1 MAATAPLTTTTQP
14 VLTKTPLTTNQK
26 KGFIAAYAGWTLD
39 GMDAFIY
46 SLVLVPALRDLL
58 PASGIQ
64 PTTANIGIWGS
75 FLFAMFL
82 AGWGLSMFWGII
94 GDRIGRVRALALTIV
109 AYSVFT
115 LMCGLVTN
123 IWQLAVL
130 RILCGFGLGGEQ
142 PVGSTFVAESLPEDR
157 RVKFAGYLHTGYYA
171 GFLLAAIANYVIGAN
186 FGWRWMFAFGGVP
199 ALFVGWIM
207 SNVKESHKF
216 EEMKTKTKKAGVFAS
231 FGSLFQTKYKNR
243 TFVMS
248 FVYLI
253 SIIGQW
259 AGSIYVPTALTQI
272 ALREGYIA
280 ADAARIAS
288 WGGMVLAIGTVLGC
302 LCAPILAEK
311 YGRRVAM
318 AIYMSLLTVTT
329 AVAFG
334 WAFFLQV
341 NALETFM
348 VMTFLLGIAGANF
361 AMYTLWLPELFDT
374 SCRGAGMGF
383 ISSIGRFVG
392 VGMVFAIAAGVNHY
406 GNIGTPIALTSII
419 LFLGMFL
426 LPFTVETKGQ
436 PLPH

>member
-1 MAATAPLTTTTQP
+1 MAVTATTTYTQP
-14 VLTKTPLTTNQK
+14 VPTKTPLNSAQK
-26 KGFIAAYAGWTLD
+26 KGFLAAYAGWTLD

-46 SLVLVPALRDLL
+46 GLVLVPALRELL
-58 PASGIQ
+58 PLSGIEATQ
-64 PTTANIGIWGS
+64 VNIGIWGS
-75 FLFAMFL
+75 ILFAMFL
-82 AGWGLSMFWGII
+82 GGWGLSMFWGMI

-115 LMCGLVTN
+115 LLCGLVTN
-123 IWQLAVL
+123 VYQLAIL

-157 RVKFAGYLHTGYYA
+157 RVKFAGYLHTGYYV
-171 GFLLAAIANYVIGAN
+171 GFLLASIANYTIGAN

-216 EEMKTKTKKAGVFAS
+216 EEMRKTKKPSIIQA
-231 FGSLFQTKYKNR
+231 FGGLFTSKYKNR
-243 TFVMS
+243 TIVMS
-248 FVYLI
+248 LVYLV

-272 ALREGYIA
+272 ALRQGAAA

-288 WGGMVLAIGTVLGC
+288 WGGGVLAIGTVIGC
-302 LCAPILAEK
+302 LLAPILAER

-318 AIYMSLLTVTT
+318 GLFMSLLTVTT
-329 AVAFG
+329 AVSFG
-334 WAFFLQV
+334 WAFFV
-341 NALETFM
+341 MGPNALPIFFA
-348 VMTFLLGIAGANF
+348 MTLLLGLAGANF
-361 AMYTLWLPELFDT
+361 AMYTLWLPELFET
-374 SCRGAGMGF
+374 SSRGSGMGF

-392 VGMVFAIAAGVNHY
+392 VGMVFLIAAGVNHF

-419 LFLGMFL
+419 LFLGLFL

-436 PLPH
+436 PLPR

>member
-1 MAATAPLTTTTQP
+1 MAVTATTYTQP
-14 VLTKTPLTTNQK
+14 VPTKTPLNSAQK
-26 KGFIAAYAGWTLD
+26 KGFLAAYAGWTLD

-46 SLVLVPALRDLL
+46 GLVLVPALRELL
-58 PASGIQ
+58 PASGIAATQ
-64 PTTANIGIWGS
+64 VNIGIWGS
-75 FLFAMFL
+75 ILFAMFL
-82 AGWGLSMFWGII
+82 AGWGLSMFWGMI

-109 AYSVFT
+109 AYSAFT
-115 LMCGLVTN
+115 LLCGLVAN
-123 IWQLAVL
+123 VYQLAIL

-157 RVKFAGYLHTGYYA
+157 RVKFAGYLHTGYYV
-171 GFLLAAIANYVIGAN
+171 GFLLASIANYTIGAN

-216 EEMKTKTKKAGVFAS
+216 EEMRKTKKPSIIQA
-231 FGSLFQTKYKNR
+231 FGGLFTSKYKNR
-243 TFVMS
+243 TIVMS
-248 FVYLI
+248 LVYLV

-272 ALREGYIA
+272 ALRQGAAA

-288 WGGMVLAIGTVLGC
+288 WGGGVLAIGTVIGC
-302 LCAPILAEK
+302 LLAPTLAER

-318 AIYMSLLTVTT
+318 ALFMSLLTVTT
-329 AVAFG
+329 AVSFG
-334 WAFFLQV
+334 WAFFIMGP
-341 NALETFM
+341 NALPIFFA
-348 VMTFLLGIAGANF
+348 MTLLLGLAGANF
-361 AMYTLWLPELFDT
+361 AMYTLWLPELFET
-374 SCRGAGMGF
+374 SSRGSGMGF

-392 VGMVFAIAAGVNHY
+392 VGMVFLIAAGVNHF

-419 LFLGMFL
+419 LFFGLFL

-436 PLPH
+436 PLPR

>member
-1 MAATAPLTTTTQP
+1 MAVTATTTYTQP
-14 VLTKTPLTTNQK
+14 VPTKTPLNSAQK
-26 KGFIAAYAGWTLD
+26 KGFLAAYAGWTLD

-46 SLVLVPALRDLL
+46 GLVLVPALRELL
-58 PASGIQ
+58 PASGIEATQ
-64 PTTANIGIWGS
+64 VNIGIWGS
-75 FLFAMFL
+75 ILFAMFL
-82 AGWGLSMFWGII
+82 GGWGLSMFWGMI

-115 LMCGLVTN
+115 LLCGLVAN
-123 IWQLAVL
+123 VYQLAIL

-157 RVKFAGYLHTGYYA
+157 RVKFAGYLHTGYYV
-171 GFLLAAIANYVIGAN
+171 GFLLASIANYTIGAN

-216 EEMKTKTKKAGVFAS
+216 EEMRKTKKPSIIQA
-231 FGSLFQTKYKNR
+231 FGGLFTSKYKNR
-243 TFVMS
+243 TIVMS
-248 FVYLI
+248 LVYLI

-259 AGSIYVPTALTQI
+259 AGSIYVPTAFTQI
-272 ALREGYIA
+272 ALRQGAVA

-288 WGGMVLAIGTVLGC
+288 WGGGVLAIGTVIGC
-302 LCAPILAEK
+302 LLAPILAER

-318 AIYMSLLTVTT
+318 GLFMSLLTVTT
-329 AVAFG
+329 AVSFG
-334 WAFFLQV
+334 WAFFIMGP
-341 NALETFM
+341 NALPIFFA
-348 VMTFLLGIAGANF
+348 MTLLLGLAGANF
-361 AMYTLWLPELFDT
+361 AMYTLWLPELFET
-374 SCRGAGMGF
+374 SSRGSGMGF

-392 VGMVFAIAAGVNHY
+392 VGMVFLIAAGVNHF

-419 LFLGMFL
+419 LFLGLFL

-436 PLPH
+436 PLPR

>member
-1 MAATAPLTTTTQP
+1 MAVTATATHTQP
-14 VLTKTPLTTNQK
+14 VRTKTPLTSNQK

-46 SLVLVPALRDLL
+46 GLVLVPALRELL
-58 PASGIQ
+58 PNSGIEA
-64 PTTANIGIWGS
+64 TNANIGIWGS

-82 AGWGLSMFWGII
+82 GGWGLSMFWGMI

-109 AYSVFT
+109 AYSIFT
-115 LMCGLVTN
+115 LMCGLVGN
-123 IWQLAVL
+123 IWQLAIL

-157 RVKFAGYLHTGYYA
+157 RVKFAGYLHTGYYV
-171 GFLLAAIANYVIGAN
+171 GFLLASIANYTIGAN

-216 EEMKTKTKKAGVFAS
+216 EEMKRTKRPSIAAS
-231 FGSLFQTKYKNR
+231 FGALFTSKYKNR
-243 TFVMS
+243 TIVMS
-248 FVYLI
+248 LVYLV

-259 AGSIYVPTALTQI
+259 AGSIYVPTAITQI
-272 ALREGYIA
+272 AQRGGA
-280 ADAARIAS
+280 VPADAARIAS
-288 WGGMVLAIGTVLGC
+288 WGGAVLAIGTVLGC
-302 LCAPILAEK
+302 LCAPILAERF
-311 YGRRVAM
+311 GRRGAM
-318 AIYMSLLTVTT
+318 AIFMSLLTATT
-329 AVAFG
+329 AIAFG
-334 WAFFLQV
+334 WAFFIMGP
-341 NALETFM
+341 NALPVFF
-348 VMTFLLGIAGANF
+348 VMTFFLGLAGANF
-361 AMYTLWLPELFDT
+361 AMYTLWLPELFET
-374 SCRGAGMGF
+374 SSRGSGMGF

-392 VGMVFAIAAGVNHY
+392 VGMVFAIAAGVNHF

-419 LFLGMFL
+419 LFLGLFL

>member
-1 MAATAPLTTTTQP
+1 MAVTATTYTQP
-14 VLTKTPLTTNQK
+14 VPTKTPLNSAQT
-26 KGFIAAYAGWTLD
+26 KGFLAAYAGWTLD

-46 SLVLVPALRDLL
+46 GLVLVPALRELL
-58 PASGIQ
+58 PASGIEATQ
-64 PTTANIGIWGS
+64 VNIGIWGS
-75 FLFAMFL
+75 ILFAMFL
-82 AGWGLSMFWGII
+82 AGWGLSMFWGMI

-109 AYSVFT
+109 AYSAFT
-115 LMCGLVTN
+115 LLCGLVTN
-123 IWQLAVL
+123 VYQLAIL

-157 RVKFAGYLHTGYYA
+157 RVKFAGYLHTGYYV
-171 GFLLAAIANYVIGAN
+171 GFLLASIANYTIGAN

-216 EEMKTKTKKAGVFAS
+216 EEMRKTKKPSIIQA
-231 FGSLFQTKYKNR
+231 FGGLFTSKYKNR
-243 TFVMS
+243 TIVMS
-248 FVYLI
+248 LVYLV

-272 ALREGYIA
+272 ALRQGAVA

-288 WGGMVLAIGTVLGC
+288 WGGGVLAIGTVIGC
-302 LCAPILAEK
+302 LLAPTLAER

-318 AIYMSLLTVTT
+318 ALFMSLLTVTT
-329 AVAFG
+329 AVSFG
-334 WAFFLQV
+334 WVFFIMGP
-341 NALETFM
+341 NALPIFFA
-348 VMTFLLGIAGANF
+348 MTLLLGLAGANF
-361 AMYTLWLPELFDT
+361 AMYTLWLPELFET
-374 SCRGAGMGF
+374 SSRGSGMGF

-392 VGMVFAIAAGVNHY
+392 VGMVFLIAAGVNHF

-419 LFLGMFL
+419 LFLGLFL

-436 PLPH
+436 PLPR